1 MLRGSNLPNSQ
12 MKKLLG
18 IINKKYKQLLKT
30 TLVGFPWTLFPMV
43 VLLLLIST
51 IMMDCYPSILQL

>member
-12 MKKLLG
+12 TKKLLG

-30 TLVGFPWTLFPMV
+30 TLAGFPWTLFPMI
-43 VLLLLIST
+43 VLLLLIPT

>member
-30 TLVGFPWTLFPMV
+30 TLAGFPWTLFAMI
-43 VLLLLIST
+43 VLLLLIPT